1 MEYIA
6 SYHELGEMLESVA
19 ALHNESQ
26 DARAVMKFESNTT
39 SPSMQW
45 QCVDNRLSVT
55 EIEQSQTFSF
65 WVEGIIQCS
74 LGLVG
79 IVANIVAIIVLSSP
93 KMQSIFNKLLI
104 CLMSVYIVVMSVAI
118 FDEIIWPAWVDKPR
132 YISGEFF
139 LYLFTYT
146 LRPVK
151 QTMRYSSIFITTVM
165 ARHRFLALCHPIQ
178 YRNSEKSS
186 RPWKSAIKIFIP
198 ILTVSLLLTIP
209 LFLEVSVEYENIGN
223 VFGLNE
229 THLKYVSIIELNKGR
244 AQIPCRYHYLKT

>member
-26 DARAVMKFESNTT
+26 DARAVMMFESNTT

-79 IVANIVAIIVLSSP
+79 IVANIVAVIVLSSP

-118 FDEIIWPAWVDKPR
+118 FDEIVWPAWVDKPR

-178 YRNSEKSS
+178 YRNSERSS

-223 VFGLNE
+223 VLGLNE
-229 THLKYVSIIELNKGR
+229 THLKYVSIIELNKGY
-244 AQIPCRYHYLKT
+244 QIPCRYH

>member
-26 DARAVMKFESNTT
+26 DARAVMMFESNTT

-65 WVEGIIQCS
+65 WVEGIMQCS

-118 FDEIIWPAWVDKPR
+118 FDEVIWPAWVDKPR

-209 LFLEVSVEYENIGN
+209 LFSKFQWNMKILAMCLDLTKRI
-223 VFGLNE
+223 
-229 THLKYVSIIELNKGR
+229 
-244 AQIPCRYHYLKT
+244 